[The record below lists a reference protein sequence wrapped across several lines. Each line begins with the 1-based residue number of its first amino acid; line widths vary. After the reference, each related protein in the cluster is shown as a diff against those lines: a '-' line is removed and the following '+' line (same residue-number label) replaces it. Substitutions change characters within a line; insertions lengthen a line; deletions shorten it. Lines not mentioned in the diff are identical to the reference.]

1 MKAYKIAANPPD
13 LATLAKEI
21 EDLKKE
27 DEEMEDVQEQKPKK
41 AKSKAKSKEPK
52 ETSAPKRT
60 SSRTSKKVDV
70 FDPES
75 DEEEQETKPVKT
87 AAKRKSR
94 ETPGKAEE
102 TTKKKAKVESKKT
115 KVKTPPPADDE
126 LSSASPAQ
134 YSSPVPTSHDLKEV
148 ITQRTK
154 ILKSIRHRLQ
164 RGFIIE
170 KPTEESLPELSR
182 YITRLEEI
190 PDLEVSIMRATKIKK
205 VLVAIAKIHEIPL
218 EDTYKFKDRISKIL
232 AAWTRHEQ
240 QNPVQVGAAEVQA
253 EEAESSV
260 APAAASVD
268 VVAAAVAAVSESWFE
283 KKLLCLILIL
293 FNWLDVLSVF
303 MLKKK

>member
-27 DEEMEDVQEQKPKK
+27 DQEMEDVEEKKPKK
-41 AKSKAKSKEPK
+41 AKSKAKSKETK
-52 ETSAPKRT
+52 ETSTPKRT
-60 SSRTSKKVDV
+60 SSRTSKKLDV

-75 DEEEQETKPVKT
+75 EEEEQEIKPAKT

-94 ETPGKAEE
+94 ATPVKAEE
-102 TTKKKAKVESKKT
+102 TSRKKAKVESKKA
-115 KVKTPPPADDE
+115 KVKTPPPVDDE

-134 YSSPVPTSHDLKEV
+134 YSSPVPNSHDLKEV

-170 KPTEESLPELSR
+170 KPTEDSLPELSR

-205 VLVAIAKIHEIPL
+205 VLVAIAKIQEIPL
-218 EDTYKFKDRISKIL
+218 EATYKFKDRISKIL

-240 QNPVQVGAAEVQA
+240 LNPVPVGAAEVQA
-253 EEAESSV
+253 EEAESSI
-260 APAAASVD
+260 APPAAASVD
-268 VVAAAVAAVSESWFE
+268 VVAAAVAAVSEP
-283 KKLLCLILIL
+283 
-293 FNWLDVLSVF
+293 
-303 MLKKK
+303 